1 MSGSEIII
9 VRSLA
14 ESDMGL
20 FSAHRQATVSKQ
32 RAIALTTPA
41 AGELL
46 HPSVLRAK
54 GAEFDC
60 ICVLGRSNNR
70 ELRLIKKVGKNWR
83 LGGRQIEGREFRELE
98 PKDFALIRSRRHND
112 GSSPILMTFIG
123 RRSHRWVQAGLA
135 ATFDQAL
142 QQQSVVVFDE
152 SSPDFQTLAEL
163 FPAVPACVAVQ
174 PCLAPAASLLT
185 GMSP

>member
-14 ESDMGL
+14 DSDMGL
-20 FSAHRQATVSKQ
+20 FSAHQKATTSKQ
-32 RAIALTTPA
+32 RAIALTTLA

-46 HPSVLRAK
+46 HPGVLKAK

-60 ICVLGRSNNR
+60 ICVFGRSNNR
-70 ELRLIKKVGKNWR
+70 EPRLIKKVGKNWR
-83 LGGRQIEGREFRELE
+83 LGGRQIEGGEFGDLD

-112 GSSPILMTFIG
+112 GSSPILMTLIG
-123 RRSHRWVQAGLA
+123 RRSNRWVQAGLA
-135 ATFDQAL
+135 ATFEQSL
-142 QQQSVVVFDE
+142 HQSVAVFDE

-163 FPAVPACVAVQ
+163 FPAVPARVAVR
-174 PCLAPAASLLT
+174 PCLPATASLLS
-185 GMSP
+185 GM

>member
-14 ESDMGL
+14 DSDMGL
-20 FSAHRQATVSKQ
+20 FSAHRKATTSKQ
-32 RAIALTTPA
+32 RAIALTSFA

-46 HPSVLRAK
+46 HPSVLKAR

-60 ICVLGRSNNR
+60 ICIFGRSNNR
-70 ELRLIKKVGKNWR
+70 EPRLIKKVGKNWR
-83 LGGRQIEGREFRELE
+83 LSGRQIEGREFGDLD
-98 PKDFALIRSRRHND
+98 PKDFALIRSCRHND

-135 ATFDQAL
+135 ATFEQSL
-142 QQQSVVVFDE
+142 RQSVAVIDE
-152 SSPDFQTLAEL
+152 SSPDFQTVAEL
-163 FPAVPACVAVQ
+163 FPAVPAPVAVRS
-174 PCLAPAASLLT
+174 CLLADASLLN
-185 GMSP
+185 GPRP